1 MEREKPPPYVQY
13 VPGDG
18 TVTLVEAESESSPS
32 SVNATCQSRCRQKIL
47 LKIAVLLSV
56 VAVLIVLTS
65 FTVLREKLYPSA
77 EPINT
82 GDLPDVDNLQLLSI
96 TDNSITFTWER
107 PQARFDYYWVSISGE
122 SEEKNEKQYIGSCSN
137 GTIIHASQSRV
148 TCTNIDACTN
158 VSFTVRTHSNGPP
171 ERTSKGVAIGSI
183 FIAEKDPE
191 APKNITAIGISP
203 LLTRLQWAP
212 SPASINR
219 SDIAYAVKV
228 CTDFTSCD
236 TDEGLNGCTEKETF
250 DTWLEFESTM
260 GTMYC
265 IVLEAIEHCGPHV
278 LRSSKAMSV
287 TTATLFDLPDVE
299 NLELLSAMDN
309 SITVAWKRPE
319 TSFDYYWI
327 SLRHDNEEMN
337 ASSKEHRIGS
347 CSNGTIIH
355 ASQSRVTCT
364 NVDACTNV
372 SLTVRTH
379 ITGPP
384 ERTSLGATVDGIVI
398 AGQDPHPPRNVT
410 ARCGPHVL
418 RSPAAVSM
426 IRTPLFAPPDASGLR
441 FVDAGDDFFSVK
453 WTRPVASFDYYRV
466 VVTPLLAPSHS
477 VEDFKNSTP
486 RSSRSLPEPNRPPA
500 RTSNGVKLYIR
511 TTEKELPEV
520 ANLKVENITATSFTV
535 TWERPK
541 ECIEYY
547 TVDVTDHGSGMIGD
561 KFHSVVSCNNGAAIN
576 PRQTKL
582 TCTKSD
588 TCTSISVRVRT
599 HVRGPPERV
608 STGVKLEN
616 VLLPGAGLPEV
627 TNLKLAAVKNDS
639 LTVAFQAPKECV
651 DDIPEMVNVT
661 LVSSIGTTI
670 TVSWLRPT
678 FQFDRYMVDV
688 TENDVDSDGSLV
700 GRCAFGNN
708 VAHSNLFMCGNL
720 QGCRNVSL
728 HIRTYSEGPPERT
741 VLVTG
746 IQGIFVPGL
755 DPDPPSDIT
764 MVETSPP
771 KIRLQ
776 WKRPEKLYG
785 RIEGYTVKILPPD
798 VTNLRLLSVGAGY
811 FTAVWERPKVTFD
824 YYWIEVTG
832 DNIYDNVPPE
842 VTNLKLSAV
851 EADTFVL
858 TWERPKACFD
868 YYTVEFTDETNG
880 GRSNVQCNNGAPEV
894 SNLKVE
900 NISATS
906 FVVTW
911 QPPKESIEYYTV
923 EVTDHGSGHI
933 GDGFQSIVSCSNGSV
948 IDPRQTSLTCT
959 KSDTCTSISVQVKT
973 HTRGPPERE
982 SCGVALENV
991 LLPGTAAVG
1000 ITNLTLLAADN
1011 RYVTLTWD
1019 QPKGNFD
1026 FYLLDVTVR
1035 KWLMELILCESLIPD
1050 YVPNGTIIRAEETQV
1065 TCGPFDSCTGIT
1077 VTVRTFSKGPP
1088 EHTSVG
1094 ATLKD
1099 VFIGGRALPDV
1110 TNLTLVAS
1118 DNHYMTLAWD
1128 QPQANFDYYWL
1139 EVTGGNAH
1147 ENASLK
1153 NRRPSTCG
1161 DGTIIRPDQNQVT
1174 CGPFDACSSVSV
1186 TIRTYSKGATG
1197 THLGGNHPE

>member
-1 MEREKPPPYVQY
+1 MCVNRGEARSSFRWSTDLATA
-13 VPGDG
+13 VPMDLKVLEDSTDPSPFSKLEHLLASEESPLPNSSTASETKSSAG
-18 TVTLVEAESESSPS
+18 T
-32 SVNATCQSRCRQKIL
+32 
-47 LKIAVLLSV
+47 
-56 VAVLIVLTS
+56 
-65 FTVLREKLYPSA
+65 SA
-77 EPINT
+77 EPYPENAILEPLQRT
-82 GDLPDVDNLQLLSI
+82 LSCMKSRKVSRRKLPRKRCFERSYTQVRNLLTLVIYPTSTIYSCYRSRTTQSLLRG
-96 TDNSITFTWER
+96 ER

-219 SDIAYAVKV
+219 NDIAYAVKV

-410 ARCGPHVL
+410 A
-418 RSPAAVSM
+418 
-426 IRTPLFAPPDASGLR
+426 
-441 FVDAGDDFFSVK
+441 GDDFFSVK
-453 WTRPVASFDYYRV
+453 WTRPIASFDYYRV

-477 VEDFKNSTP
+477 VEHFKNSTTQLKEPP
-486 RSSRSLPEPNRPPA
+486 RTESCANGTIIHPDQTEWTCTGLTPKTSYLFRLHTHVIGPPA

-576 PRQTKL
+576 PRQTRL

-599 HVRGPPERV
+599 HARGPPERV

-651 DDIPEMVNVT
+651 DGFYYNITDHISTHFKVNDKGCFPKRSNININNLLIICQEVEACGKIDIAV
-661 LVSSIGTTI
+661 GT
-670 TVSWLRPT
+670 RK
-678 FQFDRYMVDV
+678 D
-688 TENDVDSDGSLV
+688 
-700 GRCAFGNN
+700 
-708 VAHSNLFMCGNL
+708 
-720 QGCRNVSL
+720 
-728 HIRTYSEGPPERT
+728 GPPKFYSPGAALR
-741 VLVTG
+741 G
-746 IQGIFVPGL
+746 IFIQGKCDL
-755 DPDPPSDIT
+755 
-764 MVETSPP
+764 
-771 KIRLQ
+771 
-776 WKRPEKLYG
+776 
-785 RIEGYTVKILPPD
+785 
-798 VTNLRLLSVGAGY
+798 
-811 FTAVWERPKVTFD
+811 
-824 YYWIEVTG
+824 
-832 DNIYDNVPPE
+832 
-842 VTNLKLSAV
+842 
-851 EADTFVL
+851 
-858 TWERPKACFD
+858 
-868 YYTVEFTDETNG
+868 
-880 GRSNVQCNNGAPEV
+880 
-894 SNLKVE
+894 
-900 NISATS
+900 
-906 FVVTW
+906 
-911 QPPKESIEYYTV
+911 
-923 EVTDHGSGHI
+923 
-933 GDGFQSIVSCSNGSV
+933 
-948 IDPRQTSLTCT
+948 
-959 KSDTCTSISVQVKT
+959 
-973 HTRGPPERE
+973 
-982 SCGVALENV
+982 
-991 LLPGTAAVG
+991 
-1000 ITNLTLLAADN
+1000 
-1011 RYVTLTWD
+1011 
-1019 QPKGNFD
+1019 
-1026 FYLLDVTVR
+1026 
-1035 KWLMELILCESLIPD
+1035 
-1050 YVPNGTIIRAEETQV
+1050 
-1065 TCGPFDSCTGIT
+1065 
-1077 VTVRTFSKGPP
+1077 
-1088 EHTSVG
+1088 
-1094 ATLKD
+1094 
-1099 VFIGGRALPDV
+1099 
-1110 TNLTLVAS
+1110 
-1118 DNHYMTLAWD
+1118 
-1128 QPQANFDYYWL
+1128 
-1139 EVTGGNAH
+1139 
-1147 ENASLK
+1147 
-1153 NRRPSTCG
+1153 
-1161 DGTIIRPDQNQVT
+1161 
-1174 CGPFDACSSVSV
+1174 
-1186 TIRTYSKGATG
+1186 
-1197 THLGGNHPE
+1197 